1 MNMGPNRFPLVHNRA
16 FGHVGLFANAPQA
29 GIRTRLGE
37 PPGPTGDGT
46 TIDYQKT
53 KAYYEGVR
61 NNYDALVTLV
71 GDCADTIV
79 NQAKAAY
86 EEALKAWT
94 SAQPTRI

>member
-1 MNMGPNRFPLVHNRA
+1 MMMGPNRIPVVHNRA
-16 FGHVGLFANAPQA
+16 FGHVALFPNAPQIASRQQLA
-29 GIRTRLGE
+29 GL
-37 PPGPTGDGT
+37 PGPNGDGA
-46 TIDYQKT
+46 TIDYQKA

-79 NQAKAAY
+79 KQAKAAY

-94 SAQPTRI
+94 SSQPTRI